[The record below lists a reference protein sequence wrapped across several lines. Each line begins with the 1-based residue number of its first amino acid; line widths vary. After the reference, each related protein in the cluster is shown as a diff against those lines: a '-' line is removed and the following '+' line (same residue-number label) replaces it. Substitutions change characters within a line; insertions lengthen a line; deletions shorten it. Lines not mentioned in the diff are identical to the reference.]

1 MQYGHC
7 FSLLPSVDSHSQFL
21 LLASE
26 ILGVK
31 EMYFAFIWGK
41 GIISAL
47 CHLKTQ
53 HLQMQTGDPASVRCL
68 SDTVWLSGLGWALRA
83 FDHPLC
89 RGLS

>member
-47 CHLKTQ
+47 YSRHRWGTFSENLKD
-53 HLQMQTGDPASVRCL
+53 GVESR
-68 SDTVWLSGLGWALRA
+68 
-83 FDHPLC
+83 F
-89 RGLS
+89 